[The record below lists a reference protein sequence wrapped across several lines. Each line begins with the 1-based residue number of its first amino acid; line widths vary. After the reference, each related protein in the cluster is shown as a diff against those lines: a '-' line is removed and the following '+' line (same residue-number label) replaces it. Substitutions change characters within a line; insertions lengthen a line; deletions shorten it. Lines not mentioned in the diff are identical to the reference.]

1 MKFLTAG
8 MADLKLRLLD
18 RIVRP
23 RNTPTPANL
32 SSETTELN
40 RTIICQAVEDRICK
54 RIDLAIRT
62 DLTVRQAKDALCL
75 LIGIVRRSSL
85 SIDFSP
91 HEIALLTRDI
101 PYRMRY
107 EPIPTV
113 PACRS
118 LF

>member
-1 MKFLTAG
+1 MRFLTKG
-8 MADLKLRLLD
+8 MADLKLRLLE
-18 RIVRP
+18 RIVQP
-23 RNTPTPANL
+23 GNTQAPSNL
-32 SSETTELN
+32 SSETTESN

-62 DLTVRQAKDALCL
+62 DLTVRQAKQALRL
-75 LIGIVRRSSL
+75 LIGIVRKSGL

-91 HEIALLTRDI
+91 REIALLTRDI
-101 PYRMRY
+101 PHRMRY

-113 PACRS
+113 SACRS

>member
-1 MKFLTAG
+1 LE
-8 MADLKLRLLD
+8 
-18 RIVRP
+18 RIVQP
-23 RNTPTPANL
+23 NTQAPSNL
-32 SSETTELN
+32 SGETTELN
-40 RTIICQAVEDRICK
+40 RTIICQAVEDRIGK

-62 DLTVRQAKDALCL
+62 DLSVRQAKRALRL
-75 LIGIVRRSSL
+75 LIGIVRRSGL

-113 PACRS
+113 SAYRS

>member
-1 MKFLTAG
+1 MRFLTEG
-8 MADLKLRLLD
+8 LADLKLRLLE
-18 RIVRP
+18 RIVQP
-23 RNTPTPANL
+23 GNTQARSNL

-54 RIDLAIRT
+54 RIDLTIRT
-62 DLTVRQAKDALCL
+62 DLTVRQAKQALRL
-75 LIGIVRRSSL
+75 LIGIVRRSGL

-91 HEIALLTRDI
+91 REIALLTHDI

-113 PACRS
+113 SACRS

>member
-18 RIVRP
+18 RILQP
-23 RNTPTPANL
+23 RNTQTLSNL

-62 DLTVRQAKDALCL
+62 DLTVRQAKDALRL
-75 LIGIVRRSSL
+75 LIGIVRKSGL

-91 HEIALLTRDI
+91 REIALLTRDI

-113 PACRS
+113 SACRS

>member
-1 MKFLTAG
+1 MRFLTEG
-8 MADLKLRLLD
+8 MADLKLRLLE
-18 RIVRP
+18 RIVQP
-23 RNTPTPANL
+23 GNTQARSNL

-40 RTIICQAVEDRICK
+40 GTIICQAVEDRICK

-62 DLTVRQAKDALCL
+62 DLTVRQAKQALCL
-75 LIGIVRRSSL
+75 LIGIVRRSGL

-91 HEIALLTRDI
+91 REIALLTRDI
-101 PYRMRY
+101 PHRMRY

-113 PACRS
+113 SACRS